1 MLQDSVFILEKILD
15 ALETVVLRGNPNAVT
30 DGMVGAMLA
39 RTAVL
44 GALFNVR
51 VNLDSIH
58 DSHFTAALAARAD
71 AAQELALSWEK
82 RILSP
87 IALAGTL
94 S

>member
-1 MLQDSVFILEKILD
+1 MKKIFIGVMIVISFVFVVKI
-15 ALETVVLRGNPNAVT
+15 
-30 DGMVGAMLA
+30 
-39 RTAVL
+39 
-44 GALFNVR
+44 
-51 VNLDSIH
+51 SY

>member
-1 MLQDSVFILEKILD
+1 MC
-15 ALETVVLRGNPNAVT
+15 
-30 DGMVGAMLA
+30 
-39 RTAVL
+39 
-44 GALFNVR
+44 R

-58 DSHFTAALAARAD
+58 DSHFTGRSGGPAD